1 MGEHLAIK
9 DYNIKILDITKCQ
22 LYPFD
27 HLNFLK
33 KTCYGLV
40 YKPLN
45 YSTIHSPK
53 SIKIVTK
60 LDCCYKAALQNKKSV
75 SYKFGSMGTAV
86 NQ

>member
-1 MGEHLAIK
+1 MGEHLVIK

-60 LDCCYKAALQNKKSV
+60 LDCCIRQHYKIKRVCHTN
-75 SYKFGSMGTAV
+75 F
-86 NQ
+86 

>member
-1 MGEHLAIK
+1 MGEHLVIK

-27 HLNFLK
+27 HLNFKK

-45 YSTIHSPK
+45 YSTMHSPK

-60 LDCCYKAALQNKKSV
+60 LDSCIRQHYKIKRVCHTNLEVWELQ
-75 SYKFGSMGTAV
+75 
-86 NQ
+86 

>member
-1 MGEHLAIK
+1 MGEHLVIK

-27 HLNFLK
+27 HSK

-45 YSTIHSPK
+45 YSTIHSLK

-60 LDCCYKAALQNKKSV
+60 LDCYIRQHYKI
-75 SYKFGSMGTAV
+75 Y
-86 NQ
+86 

>member
-1 MGEHLAIK
+1 MGENLVIK

-27 HLNFLK
+27 HLK

-45 YSTIHSPK
+45 YTFTQIYQNCD
-53 SIKIVTK
+53 KIR
-60 LDCCYKAALQNKKSV
+60 LLL
-75 SYKFGSMGTAV
+75 
-86 NQ
+86 